1 MNPKQMNGKLA
12 IIVAGG
18 TGGHIFPGLS
28 VADALK
34 ARGWSVKWAGNPH
47 AMEGHLVPKHGIELL
62 PLVFVGFRGKGLL
75 QQLFIPL
82 LLLRAFWVSLRLLL
96 ANKPDVVLGMGGYV
110 AFPLGM
116 IASLLNIPLL
126 VHEQNSIAGLTNKVL
141 SKLADQNLVA
151 FPNALPQ
158 SDWVGNPVRVD
169 MTQQPAPNQRY
180 VERTG
185 ALKVLV
191 VGGSLGA
198 QALNLT
204 VPHALSLIPEVQ
216 RPEVIHQS
224 GQRHLQDL
232 IANYAQANVN
242 AVPLA
247 FIDDMASAMAGV
259 DLLICRAGAMTV
271 AEVAALGVAALFIP
285 FPHAVDDH
293 QTFNAKF
300 LVDSG
305 AAWMKPQPELN
316 AQWLADWLQNLT
328 REECL
333 SVANKAYALAKPD
346 AAEQVVKHLEN
357 ICNKQNKKQGQRA

>member
-1 MNPKQMNGKLA
+1 MNGKTA

-34 ARGWSVKWAGNPH
+34 AEGWSVKWAGNPH

-62 PLVFVGFRGKGLL
+62 PLVFAGFRGKGLI
-75 QQLFIPL
+75 QQLLIPML
-82 LLLRAFWVSLRLLL
+82 LLKAFWVSLRMLMV
-96 ANKPDVVLGMGGYV
+96 NKPSVVLGLGGYV

-116 IASLLNIPLL
+116 MASLLNIPLV

-141 SKLADQNLVA
+141 SKLADKNLVA
-151 FPNALPQ
+151 FPDALPKA
-158 SDWVGNPVRVD
+158 DWVGNPVRLD
-169 MTQQPAPNQRY
+169 MTQQAEPGKRY
-180 VERTG
+180 AERTG

-204 VPHALSLIPEVQ
+204 VPHAVSLIPAAQ
-216 RPEVIHQS
+216 RPEVTHQS

-232 IANYAQANVN
+232 NMNYAQANVN
-242 AVPLA
+242 ANCLA
-247 FIDDMASAMAGV
+247 FIDDMASAMAQV

-271 AEVAALGVAALFIP
+271 AEVAALGVAALFVP

-300 LVDSG
+300 LVDAN
-305 AAWMKPQPELN
+305 AAWMKPQSELS
-316 AQWLADWLQNLT
+316 AEWLANWLKNLT

-333 SVANKAYALAKPD
+333 AVANNAYALAKPD
-346 AAEQVVKHLEN
+346 AALQVVKH
-357 ICNKQNKKQGQRA
+357 IQDVCNKQHKKQGQSA

>member
-1 MNPKQMNGKLA
+1 MNGKLA

-34 ARGWSVKWAGNPH
+34 AQGWQVKWAGNPH

-62 PLVFVGFRGKGLL
+62 PLVFAGFRGKGLL
-75 QQLFIPL
+75 QQLLIPL
-82 LLLRAFWVSLRLLL
+82 LLLRAFWVSLRLLM
-96 ANKPDVVLGMGGYV
+96 ANKPAVVLGMGGYV

-116 IASLLNIPLL
+116 IASFLNIPLI

-141 SKLADQNLVA
+141 SKLADRNLVA
-151 FPNALPQ
+151 FPDALPK
-158 SDWVGNPVRVD
+158 STWVGNPVRLD
-169 MTQQPAPNQRY
+169 MTQQNNPEQRY
-180 VERTG
+180 SERTG
-185 ALKVLV
+185 VLKVLV

-204 VPHALSLIPEVQ
+204 VPHALSLIPSSQ
-216 RPEVIHQS
+216 RPEVTHQS

-232 IANYAQANVN
+232 TMNYAQANVSAN
-242 AVPLA
+242 PVA
-247 FIDDMASAMAGV
+247 FIDDMANAMAEA

-293 QTFNAKF
+293 QNFNAKF
-300 LVDSG
+300 LADSG
-305 AAWMKPQPELN
+305 AAWMKPQSELT
-316 AQWLADWLQNLT
+316 AEWLANWLKNLT
-328 REECL
+328 RDDCL
-333 SVANKAYALAKPD
+333 SVAKKAYALAKPD
-346 AAEQVVKHLEN
+346 AAAQVVKYIEDV
-357 ICNKQNKKQGQRA
+357 CNKQHKDQGQRA